1 MRKYKISMSRVEIG
15 KGEKKMKNKFKTLIA
30 FTVIPLT
37 LLGCTAITDETEPE
51 EQEVVQEEV
60 QISNIEVNVSS
71 GITEAVETVDGA
83 VVSIINLRE
92 NNFNSWSNFYGIEEN
107 SEEYTQAGSGSG
119 AVYKIEGDR
128 AYIFTN
134 NHVVD
139 GSDAVEVLLQDGNR
153 VPAEVEGADV
163 WTDLAVLS
171 IDAEHVDV
179 AIEFGNSESLT
190 VGEPAIAI
198 GSPLGT
204 EFASSVTS
212 GIISGIGRTVPVDT
226 NNDGEYDWEM
236 TAIQTDAAINPGN
249 SGGPLINIAGQV
261 IGINSMKIS
270 SDTVEGMG
278 FAIPSN
284 DAVDII
290 NQLEQNGEVIRPYL
304 GITMID
310 LAYIPSSQRTSELNL
325 PEDVVDGIV
334 ITRVANNTSASN
346 AGLEPSDVIVG
357 FDGETVSNS
366 VELRQLIYTTNVGET
381 IEVEY
386 YRNGEPRVASMEMQP
401 AENN

>member
-1 MRKYKISMSRVEIG
+1 
-15 KGEKKMKNKFKTLIA
+15 MKNIIKTFIA
-30 FTVIPLT
+30 FTTISFT
-37 LLGCTAITDETEPE
+37 LFGCTTTTEEAEPG

-71 GITEAVETVDGA
+71 GITEAVEIVDGA
-83 VVSIINLRE
+83 VVSIINLQE
-92 NNFNSWSNFYGIEEN
+92 NNYNSWSSYYGFEEN

-171 IDAEHVDV
+171 IDASHVDV
-179 AIEFGNSESLT
+179 AIEFGNSENLT
-190 VGEPAIAI
+190 IGEPAIAI

-212 GIISGIGRTVPVDT
+212 GIISGLGRTVPVDT

-261 IGINSMKIS
+261 VGINSMKIS
-270 SDTVEGMG
+270 SNTVEGMG

-310 LAYIPSSQRTSELNL
+310 LAYIPSSQRASELNL
-325 PEDVVDGIV
+325 PEDVVDGVV
-334 ITRVANNTSASN
+334 ITRVGGNTSASN
-346 AGLEPSDVIVG
+346 AGLEPTDVIVG
-357 FDGETVSNS
+357 FDGEEISNS
-366 VELRQLIYTTNVGET
+366 VQLRQLIYTTEVGET
-381 IEVEY
+381 VEVEY
-386 YRNGEPRVASMEMQP
+386 YRDGEPRVASMEMQP

>member
-1 MRKYKISMSRVEIG
+1 
-15 KGEKKMKNKFKTLIA
+15 MKNKIKQFFIVST
-30 FTVIPLT
+30 IPL
-37 LLGCTAITDETEPE
+37 LLVGCSYFTDTEDGGNNGNDSE
-51 EQEVVQEEV
+51 DVVQENV
-60 QISNIEVNVSS
+60 TISNVEVDVTS
-71 GITEAVETVDGA
+71 GITEAVEKIDGA

-92 NNFNSWSNFYGIEEN
+92 NSFNPWAAYYGAEQ
-107 SEEYTQAGSGSG
+107 SDEEYTQAGSGSG

-139 GSDAVEVLLQDGNR
+139 GSDAIEVLLQDGTR
-153 VPAEVEGADV
+153 IPAEVEGADV

-171 IDAEHVDV
+171 IDSANVDV
-179 AIEFGNSESLT
+179 VVEFGNSESLT

-212 GIISGIGRTVPVDT
+212 GIISGISRTVPVDT

-249 SGGPLINIAGQV
+249 SGGPLINIVGQV
-261 IGINSMKIS
+261 VGINSMKIS

-290 NQLEQNGEVIRPYL
+290 NQLEQNGEVVRPYL
-304 GITMID
+304 GITMAD
-310 LAYIPSSQRTSELNL
+310 LAYISSDQRESELNL
-325 PEDVVDGIV
+325 PEDVTDGVV
-334 ITRVANNTSASN
+334 ITQVGNNSPA
-346 AGLEPSDVIVG
+346 ADAELEPGDVIVG
-357 FDGETVSNS
+357 FDGETVENS
-366 VELRQLIYTTNVGET
+366 VRLRQLIYTSSIGNEV
-381 IEVEY
+381 EVEY
-386 YRNGEPRVASMEMQP
+386 YRNGEQNVTTMEMR
-401 AENN
+401 AASN

>member
-1 MRKYKISMSRVEIG
+1 MSRVEIG
-15 KGEKKMKNKFKTLIA
+15 KGEKKMKSKFKTLIA

>member
-1 MRKYKISMSRVEIG
+1 MFSAV
-15 KGEKKMKNKFKTLIA
+15 
-30 FTVIPLT
+30 PLV
-37 LLGCTAITDETEPE
+37 LLGCTNSSETPDNETDDQET
-51 EQEVVQEEV
+51 VKEEV
-60 QISNIEVNVSS
+60 QISNVQVNVQS
-71 GITEAVETVDGA
+71 GITEAVEQVDGA
-83 VVSIINLRE
+83 VVSIINLQR
-92 NNFNSWSNFYGIEEN
+92 NDFSSWASYYGMEA
-107 SEEYTQAGSGSG
+107 SEDEYLQAGSGSG

-128 AYIFTN
+128 AYVFTN
-134 NHVVD
+134 NHVVE
-139 GSDAVEVLLQDGNR
+139 GSDAIEILLQDGTR
-153 VPAEVEGADV
+153 IEAEVEGTDV

-171 IDAEHVDV
+171 VDASNVDT
-179 AIEFGNSESLT
+179 AIEFGDSENLT

-226 NNDGEYDWEM
+226 DGDGEYDWEM

-261 IGINSMKIS
+261 VGINSMKIS
-270 SDTVEGMG
+270 SATVEGMG

-310 LAYIPSSQRTSELNL
+310 LTYISETQRAEELNL
-325 PEDVVDGIV
+325 PGDVKDGVV
-334 ITRVANNTSASN
+334 ITRVGIDSSATN
-346 AGLEPSDVIVG
+346 AGLEPADVIVG
-357 FDGETVSNS
+357 FNGEEVTNS
-366 VELRQLIYTTNVGET
+366 VHLRQLIYTTEVGET
-381 IEVEY
+381 VEVEF
-386 YRNGEPRVASMEMQP
+386 YRNGEPRVTTMEMQA